1 MSKSKISMLLI
12 LLLIIAAALGAYF
25 YYDQSEPVIEQIIEP
40 DVNEEIRGW
49 WNESDVWRRIQIR
62 NRKGWT

>member
-25 YYDQSEPVIEQIIEP
+25 YNNQPEPVIEQIIEP
-40 DVNEEIRGW
+40 DVNEEIRG
-49 WNESDVWRRIQIR
+49 
-62 NRKGWT
+62 

>member
-25 YYDQSEPVIEQIIEP
+25 YYDQPEPVIEQIIEP
-40 DVNEEIRGW
+40 DVNEEIRG
-49 WNESDVWRRIQIR
+49 
-62 NRKGWT
+62 

>member
-25 YYDQSEPVIEQIIEP
+25 YYNQPEPAIEQTIES
-40 DVNEEIRGW
+40 DVNEE
-49 WNESDVWRRIQIR
+49 
-62 NRKGWT
+62 